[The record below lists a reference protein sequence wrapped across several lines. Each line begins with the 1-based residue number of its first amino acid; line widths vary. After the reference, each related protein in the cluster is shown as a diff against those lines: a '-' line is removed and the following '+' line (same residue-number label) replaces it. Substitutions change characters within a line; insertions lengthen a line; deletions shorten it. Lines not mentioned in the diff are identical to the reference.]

1 MLSALR
7 CRKKF
12 EAFRETAL
20 RELDSRERLLHLKER
35 RNRKGGKGSAPPGA
49 SSASA
54 SSSSAAAAAVWR
66 TSREE
71 SLYFLRVSYQRVE

>member
-1 MLSALR
+1 VLSALR

-35 RNRKGGKGSAPPGA
+35 RNKKGGKGPAPLDYPA
-49 SSASA
+49 
-54 SSSSAAAAAVWR
+54 SAAAAAGAA
-66 TSREE
+66 
-71 SLYFLRVSYQRVE
+71 VSVALTGGPRRRGG